1 MKSYQMKT
9 FYATA
14 LKISLFAAVLL
25 TGFNRVSAQQNS
37 SNSNSLPALLM
48 SFSGAID
55 DNSADLDWVME
66 NETNCKWFVIERAGE
81 TGGFDS
87 INVVLG
93 LNNAHETEY
102 KFTDA
107 HMLKGANSYRLRQVD
122 RDGVAKYSKIISL
135 YNNAYAAS
143 GKMELFPNPASA
155 VVNYTVSSTSA
166 DQVTVQVY
174 NLAGVVLMTRQQ
186 QLAAGSNQQSL
197 AISTLK
203 SGNYFL
209 KIVNRA
215 GSCQYVQPFVKV
227 M

>member
-1 MKSYQMKT
+1 MKT
-9 FYATA
+9 FYTTA
-14 LKISLFAAVLL
+14 FKISFALFVAILL
-25 TGFNRVSAQQNS
+25 TGFNRISAQQNS
-37 SNSNSLPALLM
+37 SNSDNLPALLM
-48 SFSGAID
+48 SFSGSTN
-55 DNSADLDWVME
+55 DNTADLDWVME

-87 INVVLG
+87 INVVTG
-93 LNNAHETEY
+93 LNNAHQTEY
-102 KFTDA
+102 KFKDA
-107 HMLKGANSYRLRQVD
+107 NMLKGANSYRLRQVS
-122 RDGVAKYSKIISL
+122 RDGVAKYSKVISL
-135 YNNAYAAS
+135 FNNAYIA
-143 GKMELFPNPASA
+143 GKMELYPNPASA
-155 VVNYTVSSTSA
+155 VVNYTVSSASA

-174 NLAGVVLMTRQQ
+174 NLAGVVLLSRLQ
-186 QLAAGSNQQSL
+186 QLTAGSNQQSL

>member
-1 MKSYQMKT
+1 MKT

-14 LKISLFAAVLL
+14 LKISLFVAVLMA
-25 TGFNRVSAQQNS
+25 GFNRVSAQQSS
-37 SNSNSLPALLM
+37 SNANSLPALLM
-48 SFSGAID
+48 SFSGAIN

-81 TGGFDS
+81 NGGFDS
-87 INVVLG
+87 INVVIG
-93 LNNAHETEY
+93 LNNAHATEY

-107 HMLKGANSYRLRQVD
+107 HMLKGTNSYRLRQVD

-135 YNNAYAAS
+135 YNNAYAAG
-143 GKMELFPNPASA
+143 GKMEVFPNPASA
-155 VVNYTVSSTSA
+155 VVNYTVSSASA
-166 DQVTVQVY
+166 GQVTVQVY

-186 QLAAGSNQQSL
+186 QLTAGSNQQSL

-209 KIVNRA
+209 KIVNRE